1 MRDAWRHICFT
12 GRPNPARE
20 VTIRQ
25 RISPWLVL
33 VCAFLLFFIIYL
45 TGAVWPSYVESRGFG
60 ERTLGLLIGL
70 YGLALFVARIPIGL
84 LSDMLAG
91 RRRFVIS
98 AGFCFMAAVFLA
110 PPVFDSAWS
119 LFASR
124 MLMGVGAGCFVA
136 IAVLFSLYFPPRSA
150 MVSAAVVA
158 SFFGWG
164 QIPANPIGGWVADW
178 FGVLAPFWLSVGFAV
193 VGAVVALAIV
203 EPDHERAR
211 RWPVSLPRDR
221 RLFGMAVMMGVVFMA
236 VYATVYNTT
245 QVYASDR
252 LDVGDFTQGL
262 LLMAYIT
269 PFVAVVLASPH
280 VARLV
285 GAMVAVT
292 IGMASLGV
300 GVLLTPWS
308 GLALLFVCE
317 VLIGVGLGLTFGLLM
332 ALAVEDA
339 PAHQRFYAMG
349 VFQSIYAAGMFL
361 GPLAVGYVSEAAG
374 FTTAF
379 VAVAS
384 VVLLAGVVCL
394 ASSARGSRRVAG
406 SRV

>member
-1 MRDAWRHICFT
+1 
-12 GRPNPARE
+12 
-20 VTIRQ
+20 
-25 RISPWLVL
+25 
-33 VCAFLLFFIIYL
+33 
-45 TGAVWPSYVESRGFG
+45 
-60 ERTLGLLIGL
+60 
-70 YGLALFVARIPIGL
+70 
-84 LSDMLAG
+84 
-91 RRRFVIS
+91 
-98 AGFCFMAAVFLA
+98 
-110 PPVFDSAWS
+110 
-119 LFASR
+119 
-124 MLMGVGAGCFVA
+124 
-136 IAVLFSLYFPPRSA
+136 
-150 MVSAAVVA
+150 
-158 SFFGWG
+158 
-164 QIPANPIGGWVADW
+164 
-178 FGVLAPFWLSVGFAV
+178 
-193 VGAVVALAIV
+193 
-203 EPDHERAR
+203 
-211 RWPVSLPRDR
+211 
-221 RLFGMAVMMGVVFMA
+221 MAVMMGVVFMA